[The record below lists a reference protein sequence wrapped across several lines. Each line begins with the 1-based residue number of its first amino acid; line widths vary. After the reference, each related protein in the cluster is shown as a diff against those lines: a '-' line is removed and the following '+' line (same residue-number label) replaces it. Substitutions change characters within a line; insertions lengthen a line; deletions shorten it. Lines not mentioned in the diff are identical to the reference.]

1 MGEDFK
7 DFEMEAPALTLEPD
21 SGGIGAGSVRTAGSG
36 ADEAGAAG
44 VDTGGAEDGGGF
56 CCED

>member
-7 DFEMEAPALTLEPD
+7 DFEMEAPALTLE
-21 SGGIGAGSVRTAGSG
+21 
-36 ADEAGAAG
+36 AGAAG
-44 VDTGGAEDGGGF
+44 VVTGGAEDGGGF